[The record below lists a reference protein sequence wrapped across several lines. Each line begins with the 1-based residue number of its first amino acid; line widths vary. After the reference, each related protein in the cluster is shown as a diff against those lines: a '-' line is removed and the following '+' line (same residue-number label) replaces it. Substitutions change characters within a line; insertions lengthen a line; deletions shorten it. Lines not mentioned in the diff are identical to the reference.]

1 MISFNTS
8 FKLRM
13 HRLLVFCCLLFIS
26 TGLMAQELSC
36 GVSINT
42 QQLKTTDPKVFRT
55 LETAITEFMNTRKWT
70 PDSFQPEERIECEF
84 IITIVEELSSDKFR
98 AQVSIVSR
106 RPVYGTDYNTT
117 LLNTV
122 DKDWEFQ
129 YVEYQPLE
137 FNEAAFISNL
147 TSMLAYYAYIIIG
160 MDYDTFSPKGGE
172 TYYQKA
178 YTIVSQASNREERG
192 WKSFEGNR
200 NRYWLINNLTD
211 PRYAAIR
218 DVAYK
223 YHRLALDKMSEDQ
236 PKPVGEVTKALQA
249 LDNINRAQPNSMVV
263 QLFFAAKSDEIA
275 GIYSKALPAERTK
288 AVCYLLRLDPLNTE
302 KYQALLSGK

>member
-1 MISFNTS
+1 MR
-8 FKLRM
+8 KL
-13 HRLLVFCCLLFIS
+13 LLLFLILASLHIS
-26 TGLMAQELSC
+26 AQELNC
-36 GVSINT
+36 VVSINT

-70 PDSFQPEERIECEF
+70 SDVFLAEERIECEF
-84 IITIVEELSSDKFR
+84 IITITEEISSDRFR
-98 AQVSIVSR
+98 GQVSIISR
-106 RPVYGTDYNTT
+106 RPVYGTDYNSVI
-117 LLNTV
+117 LNTV

-147 TSMLAYYAYIIIG
+147 TSMLAYYAYVIIG
-160 MDYDTFSPKGGE
+160 MDYDTFSLKGGE
-172 TYYQKA
+172 TFYQKA

-211 PRYAAIR
+211 PRYANIR
-218 DVAYK
+218 TVYYK

-236 PKPVGEVTKALQA
+236 AKPITEVTKVLQ
-249 LDNINRAQPNSMVV
+249 LMDNLNRAQPNSMIV
-263 QLFFAAKSDEIA
+263 QLFFSAKSDEIA
-275 GIYSKALPAERTK
+275 GIYSNAIPNERNK
-288 AVCYLLRLDPLNTE
+288 AVSYLLRLDPLNTE
-302 KYQALLSGK
+302 KYQALLTGK